1 MGVCLEAKLPRAM
14 YTQCLERTTCPCTI
28 ARHLT
33 SVSVRLAE
41 QMATTARTRA
51 IPGRRS
57 AGLRPSR
64 TPLSRRVA
72 TFYGTAR
79 ASLPEIAGTP
89 RFRRELLGVLLVL
102 LALLSAYVIGR
113 GGDEGRLVAWWGSSL
128 DRSLGR
134 ASFLVPV
141 LIALAAL
148 RAFGGQ
154 SGRVL
159 EGRHYLGGFAFAVAV
174 VGLLQLGG
182 RPKTEQA
189 GGALGSSVATLAT
202 RILGPFGAGLAL
214 FAAGVLAIFLLA
226 GSDFQTFSNDVRAL
240 GRAMWNVVSA
250 MVAVMADVQTKIRR
264 FAPSLQSLHEDDTG
278 KDTATVAVSTPDVA
292 ERSSHSRVLSASL
305 TRVADEEPASPVI
318 NVTVRSQPS
327 IPTPAPILKP

>member
-1 MGVCLEAKLPRAM
+1 MGVCLEAKLPSAM
-14 YTQCLERTTCPCTI
+14 YTLCLERTTCPCTM

-33 SVSVRLAE
+33 SVSVRLADR
-41 QMATTARTRA
+41 MNTTTRTRA
-51 IPGRRS
+51 MPGRGL
-57 AGLRPSR
+57 AGKRPSR

-72 TFYGTAR
+72 GIWGTAR

-89 RFRRELLGVLLVL
+89 RFRREILGVLLVL

-134 ASFLVPV
+134 AAFLVPV

-154 SGRVL
+154 PGRVL
-159 EGRHYLGGFAFAVAV
+159 EARHYLGGFAFSVAV

-182 RPKTEQA
+182 RSMSEPA
-189 GGALGSSVATLAT
+189 GGALGSAVGTLSV
-202 RILGPFGAGLAL
+202 RFLGPFGAGLAL

-226 GSDFQTFSNDVRAL
+226 GSDFQTFCDDVRAL
-240 GRAMWNVVSA
+240 LEASWRAMTTLAAALGATEAKIRHFGSALRSLHTDDVSA
-250 MVAVMADVQTKIRR
+250 
-264 FAPSLQSLHEDDTG
+264 
-278 KDTATVAVSTPDVA
+278 
-292 ERSSHSRVLSASL
+292 
-305 TRVADEEPASPVI
+305 
-318 NVTVRSQPS
+318 
-327 IPTPAPILKP
+327 

>member
-1 MGVCLEAKLPRAM
+1 MAS
-14 YTQCLERTTCPCTI
+14 TT
-28 ARHLT
+28 
-33 SVSVRLAE
+33 
-41 QMATTARTRA
+41 RTRA
-51 IPGRRS
+51 MPGRGSVGKEPR
-57 AGLRPSR
+57 R

-72 TFYGTAR
+72 TIFQTAR

-89 RFRRELLGVLLVL
+89 RFRRELLGVVLVL

-134 ASFLVPV
+134 AAFLVPV

-154 SGRVL
+154 TGRVL

-182 RPKTEQA
+182 RAEGELA
-189 GGALGSSVATLAT
+189 GGALGRAVAALAV
-202 RILGPFGAGLAL
+202 RGLGPFGAGLAL

-226 GSDFQTFSNDVRAL
+226 GSDFQTFSHDVRAL
-240 GRAMWNVVSA
+240 AGVMWHAIRAVV
-250 MVAVMADVQTKIRR
+250 
-264 FAPSLQSLHEDDTG
+264 
-278 KDTATVAVSTPDVA
+278 
-292 ERSSHSRVLSASL
+292 
-305 TRVADEEPASPVI
+305 
-318 NVTVRSQPS
+318 
-327 IPTPAPILKP
+327 